1 MKFALIGYGKM
12 GKAIEAIA
20 LSRGHDICARY
31 DSAHPLTES
40 SLTKAD
46 VAIEFSTPALAT
58 KHMRICLEAGV
69 PVVTGT
75 TGWYA
80 AFPEMQALSEANGTG
95 LFTASNFSLG
105 VNIFFSINEQLAR
118 IMAQHPDYRVAI
130 SETHHVHKKDA
141 PSGTAISLAAQILEH
156 MPHLKS
162 WSLGRPEQVN
172 STTLTIESIRT
183 DEVPGTHDVVYYSA
197 IDTIS
202 IQHTAHSRAGFA
214 LGAVLAAE
222 FLQGKHGVYGMKD
235 LLQF

>member
-20 LSRGHDICARY
+20 ISRGHEICARY
-31 DSAHPLTES
+31 DSAHPLTEA
-40 SLTKAD
+40 SLSKAD
-46 VAIEFSTPALAT
+46 IAIEFSNPELAT

-69 PVVTGT
+69 PVVAGT

-80 AFPEMQALSEANGTG
+80 AFSEMQALSKATGTA

-105 VNIFFSINEQLAR
+105 VNIFFAINEQLAR
-118 IMAQHPDYRVAI
+118 IMAQQPDYRVAI

-141 PSGTAISLAAQILEH
+141 PSGTAISLASQILKH
-156 MPHLKS
+156 MPQLNS
-162 WSLGRPEQVN
+162 WSLGTPEQAT
-172 STTLTIESIRT
+172 STTLPIESIRM
-183 DEVPGTHDVVYYSA
+183 DEVPGTHDVVYHSA

-202 IQHTAHSRAGFA
+202 IKHIAHNRSGFA

-222 FLQGKHGVYGMKD
+222 FLQGKQGVYGMKD